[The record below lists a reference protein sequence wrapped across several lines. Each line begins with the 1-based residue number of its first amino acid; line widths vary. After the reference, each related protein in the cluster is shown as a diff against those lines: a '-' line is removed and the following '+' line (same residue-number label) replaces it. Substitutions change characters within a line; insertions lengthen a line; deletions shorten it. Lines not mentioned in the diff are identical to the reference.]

1 MSDVRRTLVC
11 AAMGAVVGGMLAG
24 CTHDFDAGSS
34 RPHGKLPVDER
45 NPAVLV
51 NDGAYD
57 NWQGEYALLL
67 SNGGG
72 PRLAGIVVGTTPPRP
87 NIDENVVGWR
97 DLVRAARAAG
107 LRDVPDPIAS
117 ISTPLARP
125 PGGEIEATVPNRSEG
140 ALFIVES
147 SRAVA
152 LPYRPM
158 VVLTG
163 ASLTDAADAY
173 LVDPTV
179 AERIVVV
186 SSLGSITP
194 TGAAMGAPNGE
205 MDPWADTIVTQR
217 LRYVQV
223 SASYDQLT
231 DLPAARLSELP
242 ANPFGAWMAAKQP
255 EIWDL
260 PAAADQIAVAA
271 VGLPAFALDV
281 KRVAPSGPVSAGATS
296 GPTLGE
302 DPNGRLWL
310 VRAIDGSVATAR
322 FWALLRDPTTFAAR

>member
-1 MSDVRRTLVC
+1 MKDARRWFIKQAVGSAFALAL
-11 AAMGAVVGGMLAG
+11 AA
-24 CTHDFDAGSS
+24 CTHDFDAGSN

-87 NIDENVVGWR
+87 NIDQNVVGWR
-97 DLVRAARAAG
+97 DMVRAARSSG

-117 ISTPLARP
+117 ISVPLVRP
-125 PGGEIEATVPNRSEG
+125 ASGEIEATVPNRSEG
-140 ALFIVES
+140 ALFIVAR
-147 SRAVA
+147 SREMA

-186 SSLGSITP
+186 SSLGSVTAA
-194 TGAAMGAPNGE
+194 GGAMGPPNGE
-205 MDPWADTIVTQR
+205 MDPWADSIVTQR
-217 LRYVQV
+217 LRYVQI

-231 DLPAARLSELP
+231 DVPASRVPELP
-242 ANPFGAWMAAKQP
+242 ANPFGAWIAAKQP

-271 VGLPAFALDV
+271 VGLPAFAVDV
-281 KRVAPSGPVSAGATS
+281 TRVTPNGPVAAAATT
-296 GPTLGE
+296 GPTLTE
-302 DPNGRLWL
+302 DANGTLWL
-310 VRAIDGSVATAR
+310 VRGTVGAVATAR
-322 FWALLRDPTTFAAR
+322 FWELLRDPKTFPPR